1 MAENSKYNKEFTAR
15 DIERYYSGKMSTLE
29 MHELEKAAM
38 EDPFLAD
45 ALEGYSYTNTPV
57 EDSKY
62 LQTQLQSKIGGSKI
76 IPLKSFSTNRFLRIA
91 ALFILLA
98 GCGWAVYQFG
108 FNTRNNDIASVK
120 KPAIKAP
127 VPSIATDTNNIA
139 TDTNN
144 KEADLQEATAKQNA
158 TANAPT
164 NTQTK
169 TIKTDNTGTVSAST
183 QNRHTA
189 KLNNTRNAKKQQQN
203 EEAIQAEIS
212 SAEKAQ
218 TETASA
224 SLKKDTNAD
233 IQGYGV
239 PRGTDT
245 PQTISPGKDNV
256 IVLQRSKSAPIPEV
270 VLSNTKR
277 DSTYRKP
284 HISFE
289 EAEPANGTAYY
300 DDYVANNLQIPAEE
314 LQKNSSGEV
323 KLSFDVNDAG
333 QAVNIKVEKS
343 LCAECDKEAIR
354 VLQQGPKWLKK
365 KKDKK
370 GKLSIRF

>member
-1 MAENSKYNKEFTAR
+1 MAENSKYNKEFTAQ
-15 DIERYYSGKMSTLE
+15 DIERYYSGKMSSLK
-29 MHELEKAAM
+29 MHQLEKAAM

-62 LQTQLQSKIGGSKI
+62 LQTQLQSKIEGSKI
-76 IPLKSFSTNRFLRIA
+76 MPLTSFSTNRFLRIA

-108 FNTRNNDIASVK
+108 FNTKNNDIAVVR
-120 KPAIKAP
+120 KPTISS
-127 VPSIATDTNNIA
+127 PSIA

-158 TANAPT
+158 TANAAT

-169 TIKTDNTGTVSAST
+169 TIETDNKGTASIST
-183 QNRHTA
+183 QNKHTA
-189 KLNNTRNAKKQQQN
+189 KLNNTRSAKKQQQN
-203 EEAIQAEIS
+203 DEAIQAEIS
-212 SAEKAQ
+212 SAERAQ
-218 TETASA
+218 TKTASA

-233 IQGYGV
+233 IQGYGIS
-239 PRGTDT
+239 RGPDT
-245 PQTISPGKDNV
+245 LQTISPGKDNV
-256 IVLQRSKSAPIPEV
+256 IVLQRSKSVPIPEV

-300 DDYVANNLQIPAEE
+300 DDYVANNLQMPEEE

>member
-1 MAENSKYNKEFTAR
+1 MAENSKYNKEFTAQ
-15 DIERYYSGKMSTLE
+15 DIERYYTGKMSSLE
-29 MHELEKAAM
+29 MHKLEKAAM

-62 LQTQLQSKIGGSKI
+62 LQTQLQSKIERSKI
-76 IPLKSFSTNRFLRIA
+76 MPLRSFSTNSFLRIA

-108 FNTRNNDIASVK
+108 FSTRNNVIAVVK
-120 KPAIKAP
+120 KPTIP
-127 VPSIATDTNNIA
+127 TPPPSIATDTSNN
-139 TDTNN
+139 
-144 KEADLQEATAKQNA
+144 EADLQEATAKQNA
-158 TANAPT
+158 TANTAT

-169 TIKTDNTGTVSAST
+169 TIKIDNKGTASIST
-183 QNRHTA
+183 QNKHTA
-189 KLNNTRNAKKQQQN
+189 KLNNTRSAKRQQRDD
-203 EEAIQAEIS
+203 EAIQAEIS

-218 TETASA
+218 TEIASA
-224 SLKKDTNAD
+224 SLKKDTNPD
-233 IQGYGV
+233 VQGYGV

-245 PQTISPGKDNV
+245 LQTITPGKDNV
-256 IVLQRSKSAPIPEV
+256 IVLQRSKAAPIPEV
-270 VLSNTKR
+270 VLSNTRR
-277 DSTYRKP
+277 DSNYRKP

-300 DDYVANNLQIPAEE
+300 DDYVANNLQMPKEE

-354 VLQQGPKWLKK
+354 VLKQGPKWLKK

>member
-1 MAENSKYNKEFTAR
+1 
-15 DIERYYSGKMSTLE
+15 L
-29 MHELEKAAM
+29 
-38 EDPFLAD
+38 
-45 ALEGYSYTNTPV
+45 
-57 EDSKY
+57 
-62 LQTQLQSKIGGSKI
+62 
-76 IPLKSFSTNRFLRIA
+76 
-91 ALFILLA
+91 
-98 GCGWAVYQFG
+98 AVYKFG
-108 FNTRNNDIASVK
+108 FNTKNNDIAVVK
-120 KPAIKAP
+120 NPTISS
-127 VPSIATDTNNIA
+127 PSIA

-169 TIKTDNTGTVSAST
+169 TIKTDNKGTVSAST

-189 KLNNTRNAKKQQQN
+189 KLNNTRSAKKQQQN

-233 IQGYGV
+233 IQGYGIA
-239 PRGTDT
+239 RGTDT
-245 PQTISPGKDNV
+245 LQTVSPGKDNV
-256 IVLQRSKSAPIPEV
+256 IVLQRSKAAPIPEV

-300 DDYVANNLQIPAEE
+300 DDYVANNLQMPEEE

>member
-1 MAENSKYNKEFTAR
+1 MAEHSKYNKGFTAQ
-15 DIERYYSGKMSTLE
+15 DIERYYTGQMSSQE
-29 MHELEKAAM
+29 MHQLEKAAM

-45 ALEGYSYTNTPV
+45 ALEGYRYTNTPV

-62 LQTQLQSKIGGSKI
+62 LQTQLQSKIEGSKI
-76 IPLKSFSTNRFLRIA
+76 ITLRSFYTTRFLRIA

-98 GCGWAVYQFG
+98 GCGWVVYQFG
-108 FNTRNNDIASVK
+108 FNARKNDIASVK
-120 KPAIKAP
+120 KPSISSP
-127 VPSIATDTNNIA
+127 PPPIATDTGS
-139 TDTNN
+139 T
-144 KEADLQEATAKQNA
+144 EADLKDTADKQNA
-158 TANAPT
+158 TAAAT

-169 TIKTDNTGTVSAST
+169 TIDTDEKGTVSAST
-183 QNRHTA
+183 QNRHAA
-189 KLNNTRNAKKQQQN
+189 KLNNSRNAKKELQDD
-203 EEAIQAEIS
+203 EAIQAEIS
-212 SAEKAQ
+212 APEKVQ
-218 TETASA
+218 TEVASA
-224 SLKKDTNAD
+224 SLKKDSNPD

-239 PRGTDT
+239 PRRTDT
-245 PQTISPGKDNV
+245 PQTVTPGKDNV

-270 VLSNTKR
+270 VLSNTKK
-277 DSTYRKP
+277 DSSYRKP

-300 DDYVANNLQIPAEE
+300 NDYVVNNLQMPEEE

-323 KLSFDVNDAG
+323 KLSFDVNDVG

-343 LCAECDKEAIR
+343 LCTECDKEAIR

>member
-1 MAENSKYNKEFTAR
+1 MAENSKYNKEFTAQ
-15 DIERYYSGKMSTLE
+15 DIERYYTGQMSSLE
-29 MHELEKAAM
+29 MHQLEKAAM

-62 LQTQLQSKIGGSKI
+62 LQAQLQSKIGGSKI
-76 IPLKSFSTNRFLRIA
+76 IPLRSFSTNRLLRIA

-108 FNTRNNDIASVK
+108 FNTKNNDIAVVK
-120 KPAIKAP
+120 KPTISS
-127 VPSIATDTNNIA
+127 PSIA

-169 TIKTDNTGTVSAST
+169 TIKTDNKGTVSAST

-189 KLNNTRNAKKQQQN
+189 KLNNTRSAKKQQQN

-233 IQGYGV
+233 IQGYGIA
-239 PRGTDT
+239 RGTDT
-245 PQTISPGKDNV
+245 LQTVSPGKDNV
-256 IVLQRSKSAPIPEV
+256 IVLQRSKAAPIPEV

-300 DDYVANNLQIPAEE
+300 DDYVANNLQMPEEE

>member
-1 MAENSKYNKEFTAR
+1 MAENSKYNKEFTAQ
-15 DIERYYSGKMSTLE
+15 DIERYYTGKMSSLE
-29 MHELEKAAM
+29 MHQLEKAAM

-45 ALEGYSYTNTPV
+45 ALEGYSYTKTPA

-62 LQTQLQSKIGGSKI
+62 LLAQLQEKIEGSKI
-76 IPLKSFSTNRFLRIA
+76 IPLRSFSANRFLRIA

-98 GCGWAVYQFG
+98 GCGWTVYQFC
-108 FNTRNNDIASVK
+108 FNTRNNDIESVK
-120 KPAIKAP
+120 KPTAKAP
-127 VPSIATDTNNIA
+127 VPSIATDTNN
-139 TDTNN
+139 
-144 KEADLQEATAKQNA
+144 KEADLQISTAKQNA
-158 TANAPT
+158 TANVAT

-169 TIKTDNTGTVSAST
+169 TIDTGDKGTVSAST

-189 KLNNTRNAKKQQQN
+189 KLNNTRTAKRQQQN
-203 EEAIQAEIS
+203 DEAMQAEIS

-224 SLKKDTNAD
+224 SLKKDTNPE
-233 IQGYGV
+233 IQGYGIAQ
-239 PRGTDT
+239 GTDT
-245 PQTISPGKDNV
+245 MQTVSPGKDNV
-256 IVLQRSKSAPIPEV
+256 IVMQRSKSAPIPEV

-277 DSTYRKP
+277 DSNYRKP

-289 EAEPANGTAYY
+289 EAEPANGSAYY
-300 DDYVANNLQIPAEE
+300 DEYVANNLQMPEEE

-354 VLQQGPKWLKK
+354 VLKQGPKWLKK

>member
-1 MAENSKYNKEFTAR
+1 MAENSKYNKEFTAQ
-15 DIERYYSGKMSTLE
+15 DIERYYTGKMSSLE
-29 MHELEKAAM
+29 MHQLEKAAM

-62 LQTQLQSKIGGSKI
+62 LQTQLQSKIEGSKI
-76 IPLKSFSTNRFLRIA
+76 IPLRNFSTNRFLRIA

-98 GCGWAVYQFG
+98 GFGWAVYQFG
-108 FNTRNNDIASVK
+108 FNTKNNDIAVVK
-120 KPAIKAP
+120 KPTIPAP
-127 VPSIATDTNNIA
+127 PPSIATDS
-139 TDTNN
+139 NN

-158 TANAPT
+158 TANAAT

-169 TIKTDNTGTVSAST
+169 TIKTDNKRTASIST

-189 KLNNTRNAKKQQQN
+189 KLNNTRSAKKQQQN
-203 EEAIQAEIS
+203 DKEIQSEITS
-212 SAEKAQ
+212 VEKAQ

-224 SLKKDTNAD
+224 SLKKNTNPD
-233 IQGYGV
+233 IQGYGIA
-239 PRGTDT
+239 RGPDT
-245 PQTISPGKDNV
+245 LQTISPGKDNV

-300 DDYVANNLQIPAEE
+300 DDYVANNLQMPEEE

-365 KKDKK
+365 KKGKK